1 MITGSDLLDL
11 DNWLPVLA
19 ALVAGGVVGLE
30 RGLRSEPAG
39 FRTHALVSAA
49 SAIAVIGAT
58 FAGHRLGDP
67 ATASRVA
74 QGVMTGIGFLGAGV
88 IFREGLSIHGLTN
101 AASVWAAAAIGL
113 VFGFGAYGE
122 GVAGTVLTLAILVLL
137 RVVDARLP
145 RAGVAE
151 LTVRWTR
158 EAAPDEAA
166 FKRLLAEVGIRPGP
180 IRHRLST
187 DGVEQFTRVRSRGPL
202 PAQALVTRL
211 ATVPGVLGYD
221 LEPRIR

>member
-1 MITGSDLLDL
+1 MDWSELLDPN
-11 DNWLPVLA
+11 NWLPVLA

-58 FAGHRLGDP
+58 YAGHRLGDA

-74 QGVMTGIGFLGAGV
+74 QGVMTGVGFLGAGV

-122 GVAGTVLTLAILVLL
+122 GVAGTVLILVILVLL
-137 RVVDARLP
+137 RVIDVRLP

-151 LTVRWTR
+151 LTVRWTPG
-158 EAAPDEAA
+158 AAPDDAGFRA
-166 FKRLLAEVGIRPGP
+166 LLQEFGIRAGP
-180 IRHRLST
+180 IRHRLSD
-187 DGVEQFTRVRSRGPL
+187 DGAEQFARVRSSGHF
-202 PAQALVTRL
+202 PAGALIARL
-211 ATVPGVLGYD
+211 KSQPGVIAFD
-221 LEPRIR
+221 LEPRVR